1 MKKQM
6 RLYTYSNREQSNK
19 LYSVYEEETV
29 TYSNR
34 EQSNILY
41 TVYCIVYM
49 KRRLLPNLTAP
60 NLMVPDDLVQS
71 GKLFLS
77 EGNHKEFTL

>member
-1 MKKQM
+1 MVEQYTVYEETDETVQ
-6 RLYTYSNREQSNK
+6 YTYSNREQSNK

-41 TVYCIVYM
+41 TV
-49 KRRLLPNLTAP
+49 
-60 NLMVPDDLVQS
+60 
-71 GKLFLS
+71 
-77 EGNHKEFTL
+77 

>member
-1 MKKQM
+1 MKKHRRLLTNIKEVRAIYCIVYMKKQM

-41 TVYCIVYM
+41 TV
-49 KRRLLPNLTAP
+49 
-60 NLMVPDDLVQS
+60 
-71 GKLFLS
+71 
-77 EGNHKEFTL
+77 

>member
-1 MKKQM
+1 MVEQ
-6 RLYTYSNREQSNK
+6 YT
-19 LYSVYEEETV
+19 VYEEADETV
-29 TYSNR
+29 YLYTYSNR